1 MTGPGRRTGDRKGS
15 ETNRIDGRELRER
28 DRKRRTDAKREGRGG
43 GVGEIGKPPFVGRQ
57 TTAEQ
62 WRAMAGKSV
71 QFEIHVASAKPF
83 KGEDLHL

>member
-1 MTGPGRRTGDRKGS
+1 MAENYVNGIGR
-15 ETNRIDGRELRER
+15 
-28 DRKRRTDAKREGRGG
+28 DAPMLKEKGG